1 MKVTW
6 TQEEVCSLTGLEPHI
21 LRFWE
26 GEFPQLRPRRNS
38 AGQRV
43 YRERDVDIVGRLKG
57 WIYDEGLAIPAARRR
72 LKEEFDTTP
81 AQVDP
86 EQLGMPFLEPAP
98 APAPRPSKAETAKV
112 VTESVNVPE
121 PAPEAPASPAA
132 QTPQPA
138 AEPAVTPVSTT
149 ASAASI
155 LPDRLPDLPVE
166 DSAASAAELFAGM
179 IQPPPDTYAAPFVSE
194 ADADAQVL
202 LNRELRTGLLEV
214 LSLLETSR

>member
-6 TQEEVCSLTGLEPHI
+6 TQDEVCSLTGLEPHI

-72 LKEEFDTTP
+72 LKEEFDT
-81 AQVDP
+81 AQPPSDP

-98 APAPRPSKAETAKV
+98 APAPKPPRAEGAKTL
-112 VTESVNVPE
+112 TESVKTE
-121 PAPEAPASPAA
+121 PA
-132 QTPQPA
+132 A
-138 AEPAVTPVSTT
+138 AEPAPQAVAVPP
-149 ASAASI
+149 AAPEVPPA
-155 LPDRLPDLPVE
+155 PDAPLISDSLPDLPME
-166 DSAASAAELFAGM
+166 DSAASAAELFSGM
-179 IQPPPDTYAAPFVSE
+179 MHGVPEDKYAVPFVSE
-194 ADADAQVL
+194 GDAQARNL

>member
-6 TQEEVCSLTGLEPHI
+6 TQDEVCSLTGLEPHI

-72 LKEEFDTTP
+72 LKEEFDT
-81 AQVDP
+81 AQPPSDP
-86 EQLGMPFLEPAP
+86 EQMGMPFLEPAP
-98 APAPRPSKAETAKV
+98 PPAPKPSRAETAKAL
-112 VTESVNVPE
+112 TESVKTEPAPEDVAVPSAPAPQAVAE
-121 PAPEAPASPAA
+121 VPAAPEAPA
-132 QTPQPA
+132 TPEAPLL
-138 AEPAVTPVSTT
+138 SNF
-149 ASAASI
+149 
-155 LPDRLPDLPVE
+155 LPDLPVE
-166 DSAASAAELFAGM
+166 DSAASAAELFSGILQVPTEDRFA
-179 IQPPPDTYAAPFVSE
+179 TPFVSE
-194 ADADAQVL
+194 ADANAQVL
-202 LNRELRTGLLEV
+202 LNRDLRTGLLEV